1 MDMLHAVKMRDQASV
16 LIETCVDSGFQGCLA
31 PLQALNAVFKDLAAS
46 GLNRAANDLRQRLLS
61 GFLRSDRRD
70 PITGAPSIAPDH
82 MHVLLG
88 TIPFVGAG
96 QNLAD
101 HLGITEALDNQ
112 ILENLQWCLFEDSR
126 PGCVG
131 EYCKALASRS
141 QDIALRLFEAALC
154 MPEISREDMCGKEL
168 IYHMS
173 TISTPWPEQMTR
185 IVQNHMPVIQAA
197 AAVQGHWV
205 ETLAIIPPLCAAGH
219 DDLAQTVFDNT
230 RFDIRQR
237 DAVYFDIAHQYFGDK
252 GLSSKLAQLFPVQR
266 GKVGLSS
273 EEVVALLSLVDR
285 YPNLQFPKAQ
295 WNMIAKSSSVYYFG
309 PAVIRF
315 LKTLP
320 DSGTGSLQN
329 PQAVNRILTTL
340 IDGATDSDGIKQQ
353 GAKQALLSMLSP
365 DCSKDLLL
373 QLECLREDILTDDLG
388 L

>member
-1 MDMLHAVKMRDQASV
+1 MDMLLAVQMRDQGSA
-16 LIETCVDSGFQGCLA
+16 LIETCEDSGFQACLA
-31 PLQALNAVFKDLAAS
+31 PLQALNAVFKDLAAN
-46 GLNRAANDLRQRLLS
+46 GLNRAITDLRQQLLS
-61 GFLRSDRRD
+61 SFLRSDRRD
-70 PITGAPSIAPDH
+70 PDTGAPTIAPDH
-82 MHVLLG
+82 MHVLLA
-88 TIPFVGAG
+88 TIPFVAAG
-96 QNLAD
+96 RNLAA

-131 EYCKALASRS
+131 EYCTALSSKS
-141 QDIALRLFEAALC
+141 QDIALKLFEAALS
-154 MPEISREDMCGKEL
+154 MPDISQEDMGGKEI

-173 TISTPWPEQMTR
+173 TISTPWPEQMNR
-185 IVQNHMPVIQAA
+185 ILQNHMPVIQAA

-205 ETLAIIPPLCAAGH
+205 ETLTIIPPLCAAGH

-230 RFDIRQR
+230 KFDIRQM
-237 DAVYFDIAHQYFGDK
+237 DSAYLDIAHQYFGDK
-252 GLSSKLAQLFPVQR
+252 GLSSKLVQLFPVQR

-309 PAVIRF
+309 PAVMRF
-315 LKTLP
+315 LNTLP

-340 IDGATDSDGIKQQ
+340 IDGAKDTNGIKQQ